1 MDTLRDKVAVITGAA
16 SGIGRAIARALAD
29 RGAHIVA
36 VDLDDDGIQALADE
50 LSDHGAAVLPQRA
63 DVSDPEAFEGIRSAA
78 LQRFGRVDI
87 VVNNVGVLTNGLPQD
102 IPVAEWQRILDINL
116 MSVVRSNAAFLP
128 LLLDQG
134 SGHLVNTASFAGLFT
149 YSYDRLPYAATKAA
163 IVQIS
168 EGLAIYLRP
177 KNIGVTLLCPGP
189 VLTNIAAAV
198 PTFGGGAPLRIPG
211 EQFELLDPAP
221 VGELV
226 ADAILRNRF
235 FVPTHPRRR
244 RRVAPPRRGLGRLYR
259 LPDLPRTPM
268 KGDTPMADSRTQ
280 GLEVFKEMLPGL
292 IPDDVTSL
300 RDGGVADE
308 LGELSLDHVFG
319 ALWTRP
325 GLDRRSRSLVTLGAL
340 IALRATDELKIHF
353 QIALR
358 NGLTIEEIEEVIYHM
373 TGYAG
378 YPAAATARNVAREVL
393 AHSLH

>member
-16 SGIGRAIARALAD
+16 SGIGRAIAHALAD
-29 RGAHIVA
+29 KGAHIVA
-36 VDLDDDGIQALADE
+36 VDLDNDGIQALAGE
-50 LSDHGAAVLPQRA
+50 LRDQGATVLPQRA
-63 DVSDPEAFEGIRSAA
+63 DVSDPQAFEGIRNAA

-102 IPVAEWQRILDINL
+102 IPVVEWQRILDINL

-189 VLTNIAAAV
+189 VLTNIASAV

-211 EQFELLDPAP
+211 EQFELLDPAQ

-235 FVPTHPRRR
+235 FAPTHPQVVEELG
-244 RRVAPPRRGLGRLYR
+244 RRV
-259 LPDLPRTPM
+259 D
-268 KGDTPMADSRTQ
+268 DWDSCIDYQ
-280 GLEVFKEMLPGL
+280 
-292 IPDDVTSL
+292 I
-300 RDGGVADE
+300 
-308 LGELSLDHVFG
+308 
-319 ALWTRP
+319 
-325 GLDRRSRSLVTLGAL
+325 SR
-340 IALRATDELKIHF
+340 EP
-353 QIALR
+353 
-358 NGLTIEEIEEVIYHM
+358 E
-373 TGYAG
+373 
-378 YPAAATARNVAREVL
+378 
-393 AHSLH
+393 

>member
-16 SGIGRAIARALAD
+16 SGIGRAIACAIAG

-36 VDLDDDGIQALADE
+36 VDLDADGIQALADD
-50 LSDHGAAVLPQRA
+50 LSDGGAAVLPRRA
-63 DVSDPEAFEGIRSAA
+63 DVSDPAAFEGIRSAA

-87 VVNNVGVLTNGLPQD
+87 VVNNVGVLTNGLPED
-102 IPVAEWQRILDINL
+102 IPVSEWQRILDINL
-116 MSVVRSNAAFLP
+116 ISVVRSNAAFLP
-128 LLLDQG
+128 PLLSQG

-235 FVPTHPRRR
+235 FVPTHPRVVEELRR
-244 RRVAPPRRGLGRLYR
+244 RIDDWDAYIDYQISRQPRKR
-259 LPDLPRTPM
+259 
-268 KGDTPMADSRTQ
+268 KADN
-280 GLEVFKEMLPGL
+280 
-292 IPDDVTSL
+292 
-300 RDGGVADE
+300 DG
-308 LGELSLDHVFG
+308 
-319 ALWTRP
+319 
-325 GLDRRSRSLVTLGAL
+325 
-340 IALRATDELKIHF
+340 
-353 QIALR
+353 
-358 NGLTIEEIEEVIYHM
+358 
-373 TGYAG
+373 
-378 YPAAATARNVAREVL
+378 
-393 AHSLH
+393 

>member
-36 VDLDDDGIQALADE
+36 VDLDNDGIQALAGE
-50 LSDHGAAVLPQRA
+50 LRDQGATALPQRA
-63 DVSDPEAFEGIRSAA
+63 DVSDPQAFERIRTTA

-102 IPVAEWQRILDINL
+102 IPIAEWQRILDINL

-128 LLLDQG
+128 LLIDQG

-163 IVQIS
+163 IVQVS

-198 PTFGGGAPLRIPG
+198 PTFGDGAPLRIPG
-211 EQFELLDPAP
+211 EQFELLNPAQ

-235 FVPTHPRRR
+235 FVPTHVGVVEELR
-244 RRVAPPRRGLGRLYR
+244 RRVEDWDAYI
-259 LPDLPRTPM
+259 DYQI
-268 KGDTPMADSRTQ
+268 SR
-280 GLEVFKEMLPGL
+280 EPE
-292 IPDDVTSL
+292 
-300 RDGGVADE
+300 
-308 LGELSLDHVFG
+308 
-319 ALWTRP
+319 
-325 GLDRRSRSLVTLGAL
+325 
-340 IALRATDELKIHF
+340 
-353 QIALR
+353 
-358 NGLTIEEIEEVIYHM
+358 
-373 TGYAG
+373 
-378 YPAAATARNVAREVL
+378 
-393 AHSLH
+393 